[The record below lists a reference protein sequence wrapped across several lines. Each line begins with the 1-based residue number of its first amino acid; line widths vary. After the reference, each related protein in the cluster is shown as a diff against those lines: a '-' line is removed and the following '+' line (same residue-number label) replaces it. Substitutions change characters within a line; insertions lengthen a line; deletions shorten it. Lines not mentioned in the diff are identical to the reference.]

1 MKLAHGLFQSL
12 LHPFLDFITQIVQV
26 QIGQCIRYRGFHGVV
41 DDVPDVSDVPD
52 AAPMVVSGTGL
63 WRSTERRLR

>member
-12 LHPFLDFITQIVQV
+12 LHPFLNFITQIVQV

-41 DDVPDVSDVPD
+41 DDVPD
-52 AAPMVVSGTGL
+52 AAPMVVSGAGL